1 MQAISPKLGELLV
14 KTTRSRDIDDAFRRV
29 FSEYLALKT
38 ASLSEVIKG
47 FNEKWGM
54 DFNEFK
60 KNLKS
65 NRLKKDSYAFDVER
79 NFWEGEEAETL
90 KRHYEELAT
99 QWK

>member
-1 MQAISPKLGELLV
+1 MQAISPRLGELLV

-29 FSEYLALKT
+29 FSEYLALKI
-38 ASLSEVIKG
+38 ASLVEVIKG

-60 KNLKS
+60 KNIKS
-65 NRLKKDSYAFDVER
+65 NTLKKDAYAFDVEQD
-79 NFWEGEEAETL
+79 FWEWEEAETL